1 MFDSFSF
8 ALIQAKVLLIMVV
21 AMLILTIPFGAIA
34 FRTGKKRFHYSYMGL
49 FCRGTSLY
57 GSISF
62 TLRGMVDCMG
72 PLASYL
78 SYSAHLPQKVT
89 YSPLCSSPHI
99 PDL

>member
-1 MFDSFSF
+1 MEYTKQ
-8 ALIQAKVLLIMVV
+8 LINKLEGKNCDICDQPIDAKD
-21 AMLILTIPFGAIA
+21 
-34 FRTGKKRFHYSYMGL
+34 REEKRFHYSYMGL

-78 SYSAHLPQKVT
+78 SYCAHLPQKVT